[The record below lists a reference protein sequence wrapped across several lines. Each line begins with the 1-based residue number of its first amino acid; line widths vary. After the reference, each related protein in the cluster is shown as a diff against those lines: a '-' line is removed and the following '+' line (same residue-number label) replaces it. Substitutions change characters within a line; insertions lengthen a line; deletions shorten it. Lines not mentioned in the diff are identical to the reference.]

1 MKIICI
7 SASFVPSETANS
19 IQMMKAVHALAQ
31 LRHEVTLLVPENPG
45 KTSSEDWLSFYG
57 LSTSF
62 RIEQLRSTSRR
73 RFFWEAVRHAA
84 SLHPDILYTWVPQS
98 AIYALLHRLP
108 VIIEL
113 HDLPAGRIGPW
124 WHRLFLWIPGRKR
137 MMVITHALQN
147 ALKNRYGKHIPSKDV
162 IIAPN
167 GIEPERFENLPSPQE
182 ARRQLGLVDTPTV
195 ACTGHLYVGR
205 GVELFVE
212 LAKAVPD
219 AQFIWAGGNPEDVT
233 AWKERSAHLR
243 NLTFTGFIPN
253 DRLPLYQAAA
263 DILLMPYGRVI
274 GISSGGGNS
283 AAISSPLKMFEYLAA
298 GRAIIASDLP
308 VFHEVLNERNAV
320 FCSPEDVPAW
330 AAAVRVLLD
339 DPACR
344 EMMGAQAKADSRQYP
359 WIERAKRA
367 LDGFLDKC

>member
-1 MKIICI
+1 MKIVCI

-31 LRHEVTLLVPENPG
+31 LGHDVTLLIPDSPSNAPNG
-45 KTSSEDWLSFYG
+45 DWLSFYG
-57 LSTSF
+57 LSTPF
-62 RIEQLRSTSRR
+62 RIEQLQSASRR
-73 RFFWEAVRHAA
+73 RFFWDAVRRAA
-84 SLHPDILYTWVPQS
+84 GLRPDILYTWVPQS
-98 AIYALLHRLP
+98 AVYALLHRLP

-137 MMVITHALQN
+137 MMVITHALRD
-147 ALKNRYGKHIPSKDV
+147 ALEKQYGKPIQSKDV

-167 GIEPERFENLPSPQE
+167 GIEPERFENLPAPQE
-182 ARRQLGLVDTPTV
+182 ARRQLGLVEAPTV
-195 ACTGHLYVGR
+195 ACTGHLYAGR

-212 LAKAVPD
+212 LAAAIPE
-219 AQFIWAGGNPEDVT
+219 AQFIWAGGNPEDVA
-233 AWKERSAHLR
+233 AWKERSAHLC
-243 NLTFTGFIPN
+243 NLTFTGFISN

-263 DILLMPYGRVI
+263 DILLMPYGKVI

-298 GRAIIASDLP
+298 GRAIVASGLP

-320 FCSPEDVPAW
+320 FCPPEDVPAW
-330 AAAVRVLLD
+330 IAAVRALLD
-339 DPACR
+339 DPERR
-344 EMMGAQAKADSRQYP
+344 EAMGTHAKADSLQYS
-359 WIERAKRA
+359 WVERAKRA
-367 LDGFLDKC
+367 LDGFLE

>member
-1 MKIICI
+1 MKIVCI

-19 IQMMKAVHALAQ
+19 IQMMKAIHALAQ
-31 LRHEVTLLVPENPG
+31 LGHDVTLLVPENPG
-45 KTSSEDWLSFYG
+45 KTSNGDWLSFYG

-62 RIEQLRSTSRR
+62 KIEHLRSASRR
-73 RFFWEAVRHAA
+73 QFFWDAVRRAVRI
-84 SLHPDILYTWVPQS
+84 HPDIVYTWVPQS
-98 AIYALLHRLP
+98 AVYALLHRMP

-137 MMVITHALQN
+137 MLVITRALQV
-147 ALKNRYGKHIPSKDV
+147 ALEQKYGTRIPSKDV

-167 GIEPERFENLPSPQE
+167 GIEPERFENLPAPQE
-182 ARRQLGLVDTPTV
+182 ARRQLGLTEAPTV
-195 ACTGHLYVGR
+195 ACTGHLYAGR

-219 AQFIWAGGNPEDVT
+219 AQFIWAGGNPEDVE
-233 AWKERSAHLR
+233 AWKGRSAHLR

-263 DILLMPYGRVI
+263 DILLMPYARVI

-298 GRAIIASDLP
+298 GRAIVTSDLP

-320 FCSPEDVPAW
+320 FCPPEDISAW
-330 AAAVRVLLD
+330 TAAVRALLD
-339 DPACR
+339 DSARR
-344 EMMGAQAKADSRQYP
+344 ETLGTQAKADSQHYS
-359 WIERAKRA
+359 WAERAKRA
-367 LDGFLDKC
+367 LDSFLDD